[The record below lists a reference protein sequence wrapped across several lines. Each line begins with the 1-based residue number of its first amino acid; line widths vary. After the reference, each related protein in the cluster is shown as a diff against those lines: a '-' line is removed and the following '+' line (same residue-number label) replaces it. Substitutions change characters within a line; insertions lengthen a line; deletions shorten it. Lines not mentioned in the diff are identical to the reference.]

1 MIDKNINN
9 LKHNNSSK
17 HLEMNLTGLK
27 YYSDIIIW
35 IIQVDLIIG
44 NIQIKKKMDLK
55 NICGKYGF
63 YYYLSN
69 TNGSDVLLVS
79 VKIVY

>member
-1 MIDKNINN
+1 MFPWQNINN

-17 HLEMNLTGLK
+17 HLDMHLTGLK

-44 NIQIKKKMDLK
+44 SIKIKKKMNLK
-55 NICGKYGF
+55 NICGKYCF

-69 TNGSDVLLVS
+69 MNVLLVS
-79 VKIVY
+79 VKTVYR